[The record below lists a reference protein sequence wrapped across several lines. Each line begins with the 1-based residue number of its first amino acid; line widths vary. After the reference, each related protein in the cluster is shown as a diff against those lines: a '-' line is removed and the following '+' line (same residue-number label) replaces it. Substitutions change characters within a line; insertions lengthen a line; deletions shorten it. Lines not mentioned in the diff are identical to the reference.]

1 MPSSVRPVSASTRFL
16 VARIEQMEDPLGQT
30 RWLVAM
36 ARGHVPRSVA
46 ALATTPTQHTRKH
59 SAPNVADIERLLD
72 AMRGERLEPLL
83 IVALGT
89 GLRRQELLGLTCD
102 RIVFDGPNPELRI
115 DKRVARAGGQLAA
128 RHGAKSDAGQRR
140 VPLVP
145 IVLDALRRR
154 RTQALTER
162 LRAGEMC
169 PAGLGCGPT
178 SVERCPS
185 WHWPAYEGGE
195 LTGFVFLSLVERL
208 LKPRNVNQVFE
219 RVREKAGLSDHILHG
234 LRHDFCSLLMEQGVP
249 DKVIAELAGHANPA
263 ITRRIYEHRTDA
275 AHRDA
280 MAKLSEHLGALSQRS
295 S

>member
-1 MPSSVRPVSASTRFL
+1 
-16 VARIEQMEDPLGQT
+16 
-30 RWLVAM
+30 M

-102 RIVFDGPNPELRI
+102 RIVFDGPNPELRV

-154 RTQALTER
+154 RTRR
-162 LRAGEMC
+162 LRN
-169 PAGLGCGPT
+169 
-178 SVERCPS
+178 
-185 WHWPAYEGGE
+185 
-195 LTGFVFLSLVERL
+195 GF
-208 LKPRNVNQVFE
+208 
-219 RVREKAGLSDHILHG
+219 
-234 LRHDFCSLLMEQGVP
+234 
-249 DKVIAELAGHANPA
+249 ELARCVQPA
-263 ITRRIYEHRTDA
+263 WAADRRRWSGVRLGIDRLTRAENLPVSFSCRWWRG
-275 AHRDA
+275 
-280 MAKLSEHLGALSQRS
+280 S
-295 S
+295 